1 MKEQIV
7 TIDALTASGDG
18 VARIGDAL
26 VRLENTLPGER
37 WLVRR
42 EGGAWVP
49 TEREGES
56 EGRVQPGC
64 EAFGRCGGCTWQ
76 HASPAVQQAARL
88 DRIRRAL
95 PCAARGPHRVRP

>member
-37 WLVRR
+37 
-42 EGGAWVP
+42 A
-49 TEREGES
+49 
-56 EGRVQPGC
+56 
-64 EAFGRCGGCTWQ
+64 
-76 HASPAVQQAARL
+76 
-88 DRIRRAL
+88 
-95 PCAARGPHRVRP
+95 